1 MAGIYLHIPFCE
13 RKCIYCDFYSETN
26 HTDHSVFVKFLLK
39 EIELYSDYHNLEGIE
54 TIYFGGGTP
63 SLLHRSQISEIIN
76 AIQKI
81 FKVNEIAEISFEVN
95 PGTVDLQKLK
105 EYKKSGINRLS
116 IGVQSF
122 NDDDLKFL
130 SRIHSVADAEKC
142 VADAKDAGFDNIGI
156 DLIYALPTQTIDSLL
171 YNLQQAVSSEVNHIS
186 AYSLIVEEGTPLHNL
201 VKNQKI
207 LTVDEK
213 VETQMM
219 NVTIDLLTS
228 AGYEQYEVSNFA
240 KPGYESKHNSNYW
253 NHSNYL
259 GFGPSAHSFW
269 KNKRWWNIDTIF
281 SYYTR
286 LQNNM
291 LPISETENLSTEQLL
306 NEKFMLGLRSKGV
319 NFKKLKEEFNHD
331 YRIQFKGLIDNL
343 TSNQLASF
351 ENDHLKLTRNG
362 IMIADEISRLFFS
375 SFNT

>member
-13 RKCIYCDFYSETN
+13 RKCIYCDFYSETQHN
-26 HTDHSVFVKFLLK
+26 DHSIFVKFLLK
-39 EIELYSDYHNLEGIE
+39 EIELNSDYHNFEEIQ

-63 SLLHRSQISEIIN
+63 SLLHSSQISEIIN
-76 AIQKI
+76 TIHKK
-81 FKVNEIAEISFEVN
+81 FKTNQQAEITLEVN

-105 EYKKSGINRLS
+105 EYQKSGINRLS

-130 SRIHSVADAEKC
+130 SRIHSVADAERC
-142 VADAKDAGFDNIGI
+142 IFDAKEAGFQNIGI
-156 DLIYALPTQTIDSLL
+156 DLIYALPTQTIESLL
-171 YNLQQAVSSEVNHIS
+171 YNLQKAIEAKVNHIS
-186 AYSLIVEEGTPLHNL
+186 AYSLIVEEGTPLHHL
-201 VKNQKI
+201 VKNQKVR
-207 LTVDEK
+207 TADEA

-219 NVTIDLLTS
+219 DITIDVLKS
-228 AGYEQYEVSNFA
+228 AGFENYEISNFA

-269 KNKRWWNIDTIF
+269 ENKRWWNIDTIF
-281 SYYTR
+281 SYYSR
-286 LQNNM
+286 LENNM
-291 LPISETENLSTEQLL
+291 LPISETESLSSEQLI

-319 NFKKLKEEFNHD
+319 DFKKLKEEFNHD
-331 YRIQFKGLIDNL
+331 YKLQFGSLIDNL

-351 ENDHLKLTRNG
+351 DSDRLKLTKNG
-362 IMIADEISRLFFS
+362 IMIADEISRMFFANL
-375 SFNT
+375 NT

>member
-13 RKCIYCDFYSETN
+13 RKCIYCDFYSETSHDGYN
-26 HTDHSVFVKFLLK
+26 IFVQFLIK
-39 EIELYSDYHNLEGIE
+39 EIELYSDYHNLEKIE

-63 SLLHRSQISEIIN
+63 SLLHSTQISEIIN
-76 AIQKI
+76 TIQKL
-81 FKVNEIAEISFEVN
+81 FKVNELAEITFEVN

-130 SRIHSVADAEKC
+130 SRIHSVADAERC
-142 VADAKDAGFDNIGI
+142 IADAKEAGFDNIGI
-156 DLIYALPTQTIDSLL
+156 DIIYALPTQTIDSLL
-171 YNLQQAVSSEVNHIS
+171 YTLQNAVDAEVNHIS
-186 AYSLIVEEGTPLHNL
+186 AYSLIVEEGTPLHHL

-207 LTVDEK
+207 LTLDEA

-219 NVTIDLLTS
+219 DVTIDVLKM
-228 AGYEQYEVSNFA
+228 AGFEQYEISNFA

-291 LPISETENLSTEQLL
+291 LPISETENLNTEQLI
-306 NEKFMLGLRSKGV
+306 NEIFMLGLRSKGV
-319 NFKKLKEEFNHD
+319 DFKKLKEEFNHD
-331 YRIQFKGLIDNL
+331 YKTQHQSLIDHL

-351 ENDHLKLTRNG
+351 ESDRLQLTSNG

-375 SFNT
+375 NLKT